1 MDACPRTGEQ
11 LLTYS
16 IEDGTAP
23 QPRWKH
29 FSLLFGKIYPIMD

>member
-1 MDACPRTGEQ
+1 MDACPGTGEQ

-23 QPRWKH
+23 QPTWTWVAFNPLAKA
-29 FSLLFGKIYPIMD
+29 